1 MAHLF
6 TANSLT
12 QLLVAAIIGGVAV
25 LIVAK
30 IVPGFELKGGLG
42 SAIGVAVVYGVLKA
56 VLQRLLIVLSLP
68 LVLVTLGIFILII
81 NAFILWLTS
90 VLLSNFEVKSKT
102 ALVVGAFLLGV
113 LDWLFAFFVQ
123 HGAIF

>member
-1 MAHLF
+1 MSHLL

-12 QLLVAAIIGGVAV
+12 QLLVAAILGGVAV

-30 IVPGFELKGGLG
+30 IVPGFQLKGGLG
-42 SAIGVAVVYGVLKA
+42 SAIAVAVVYGVLKA
-56 VLQRLLIVLSLP
+56 VLQRLLILVSLP
-68 LVLVTLGIFILII
+68 LVLLTLGIFILII

-102 ALVVGAFLLGV
+102 ALVVGAFLLAV
-113 LDWLFAFFVQ
+113 IDWLFTFFVQ
-123 HGAIF
+123 HGAIY